1 MVLDIALIVVS
12 VLLTIVSLASCVIS
26 AWLFRRYRRFN
37 KQENSIG
44 KTGTQIARE
53 ILDNNGLQHIQ
64 VKRTGSLFFGNS
76 YSHYFKKVRLRS
88 FIRHENSLTSVG
100 MGAQKAALAILDK
113 ENDPDMR
120 KRIRLIPLI
129 TFGPFAFIPL
139 VVIGALLDFYAF
151 NESGVCTIV
160 LGCLGILFYAYA
172 IVLSVQT
179 LKTERKAQQRAY
191 EILRDDYHITDS
203 ELTDL
208 KDLFHLYN
216 VQYVNDIILSS
227 LELLYTVLKVA
238 AELNKNK

>member
-26 AWLFRRYRRFN
+26 VWLFRRYRRFN

-139 VVIGALLDFYAF
+139 VVIGALLDFYVF
-151 NESGVCTIV
+151 NESGVCTIG

>member
-1 MVLDIALIVVS
+1 MVLDIALIVVGI
-12 VLLTIVSLASCVIS
+12 LITIVSLVSCVIS
-26 AWLFRRYRRFN
+26 IWLFRRYRRFN
-37 KQENSIG
+37 KQENSLG

-120 KRIRLIPLI
+120 KRIRMVPLI

-139 VVIGALLDFYAF
+139 IVIGALLDFYVF
-151 NESGVCTIV
+151 NESGVCTIA
-160 LGCLGILFYAYA
+160 LGSLGVLFYAYA
-172 IVLSVQT
+172 VLWSVRT

-191 EILRDDYHITDS
+191 EILREDYRITDS
-203 ELTDL
+203 ELADL

-216 VQYVNDIILSS
+216 VQYINDIILSS
-227 LELLYTVLKVA
+227 LELLYTILKVA
-238 AELNKNK
+238 AEISKNK